1 MIPLWTLNLLLLS
14 YTLGFP
20 LHNTTWG
27 LDVEPFSNDTNITLE
42 YMLKTDLSHSDLRC
56 SVNRIQSS
64 PFCLLA
70 TCSLSNLGS
79 SLQMGDERAGDLTN
93 DPMGIGK
100 K

>member
-1 MIPLWTLNLLLLS
+1 MIPVWALSFVLLN

-20 LHNTTWG
+20 IFNTT
-27 LDVEPFSNDTNITLE
+27 
-42 YMLKTDLSHSDLRC
+42 
-56 SVNRIQSS
+56 RIQSS